1 MNPNKIS
8 LDGDTALVPGDGQAY
23 HLIDLDSDLNIS
35 EQGRIAGYYSFSD
48 GVLDGSMAYVN
59 RSNVLSRLDIP
70 DIDNPIETDT
80 NTLGSGSGSS
90 WDYEKSGSQFIV
102 GMYDARVGVYNFDPI
117 GLTEV
122 AIGDLGS
129 DPDTSRIRSVL
140 DIAKKGDYL
149 YVTTEETDVT
159 IV

>member
-102 GMYDARVGVYNFDPI
+102 GMYDARAVSYTH
-117 GLTEV
+117 LTLPT
-122 AIGDLGS
+122 IC
-129 DPDTSRIRSVL
+129 SV
-140 DIAKKGDYL
+140 
-149 YVTTEETDVT
+149 
-159 IV
+159 

>member
-1 MNPNKIS
+1 M
-8 LDGDTALVPGDGQAY
+8 
-23 HLIDLDSDLNIS
+23 
-35 EQGRIAGYYSFSD
+35 
-48 GVLDGSMAYVN
+48 
-59 RSNVLSRLDIP
+59 SRLDIP